1 MMNVFKEAR
10 IILPMRAD
18 AEALAEIETR
28 LVAAFGEFTSYTG
41 TGAWRA
47 PDGSVMQEAVY
58 VYDVAVPAFVA
69 GYETHAWHGASLTL
83 REIARD
89 AARAMAQACVYLRLP
104 DGEVHLIN
112 PTGADINP
120 DVARPGY
127 QRSAA
132 FWNARN
138 AGVM

>member
-10 IILPMRAD
+10 IILPMAAD
-18 AEALAEIETR
+18 AEAVTAVETR
-28 LVAAFGEFTSYTG
+28 LVAAFGGFTSYTG

-47 PDGSVMQEAVY
+47 SDGHPVVEAVR
-58 VYDVAVPAFVA
+58 VYDVAVPAFMA
-69 GYETHAWHGASLTL
+69 GYETHAWHGASAEL

-104 DGEVHLIN
+104 DGEVHLVN

-120 DVARPGY
+120 DVARPSY